1 MRQDQYERLMINKN
15 LNCIENNVIFSAGIG
30 LEPRERPGG
39 QTDRP
44 VPGTSKECG
53 NLCQVNYQFIVLARS
68 VGTFSRYNTSS

>member
-1 MRQDQYERLMINKN
+1 MRQDLYERLMINKN

-44 VPGTSKECG
+44 VPGTS
-53 NLCQVNYQFIVLARS
+53 
-68 VGTFSRYNTSS
+68 